1 MTPARAEQVRAL
13 HAARP
18 RSCFVAASA
27 AVATAL
33 VIAAWWRGAFD
44 VADLFSARRAANV
57 ERFLGE
63 IRPYEL
69 QGRAWDWGIAWDW
82 AARMFTDGASG
93 AAFELP
99 SGFDAMRITLAMSV
113 AAIVLAGIGGAAA
126 AFPAAR
132 TFATSAPFLPGSD
145 RAHPAVAVLWRA
157 TRLGARGGLVLVR
170 SIPEYVWAY
179 LLVGILGISAW
190 PAVLA
195 LALHNTGILGKLDAE
210 TVENL
215 SPHAMAAMRGA
226 GASRRQVAAFGAL
239 PAALSR
245 FLLYFFY
252 RWETCVRESTVLGML
267 GIVSL
272 GYALNEARIRDRYDD
287 MLFYVLLGAGLVLI
301 GDLVSAVARMVVRR
315 AT

>member
-1 MTPARAEQVRAL
+1 MSDRARTVREL

-18 RSCFVAASA
+18 RSRYLRVSMLALA
-27 AVATAL
+27 AL
-33 VIAAWWRGAFD
+33 VAWAWWAGGFD
-44 VADLFSARRAANV
+44 VADFLSERRMANL

-63 IRPYEL
+63 VRPYPLHGEP
-69 QGRAWDWGIAWDW
+69 WDWGVAWGW
-82 AARMFTDGASG
+82 ASGMFTDGVQA

-99 SGFDAMRITLAMSV
+99 SGAETVAITLAISV
-113 AAIVLAGIGGAAA
+113 AAIVLAGLGGLVA

-132 TFATSAPFLPGSD
+132 TFATPEPFLPGSD
-145 RAHPAVAVLWRA
+145 RSGGLARKAWTALLVA
-157 TRLGARGGLVLVR
+157 TRGVLVFMR
-170 SIPEYVWAY
+170 SVPEYVWAY
-179 LLVGILGISAW
+179 LLIGMLGISAW

-195 LALHNTGILGKLDAE
+195 LAIHNTGILGKLDAE

-215 SPHAMAAMRGA
+215 SPRSLAALRGA
-226 GASRRQVAAFGAL
+226 GATRRQVAAVGAL

-252 RWETCVRESTVLGML
+252 RWETCVREATVLGML

-287 MLFYVLLGAGLVLI
+287 MLFYVLLGAVLVLA
-301 GDLVSAVARMVVRR
+301 GDLVSALARRIVRR